1 MFNYQGVARNG
12 AGDPLTNQ
20 AIGIQASILQ
30 GTSTGLSVYA
40 EQHAVTTNSFGVF
53 SLAVGNGTIV
63 SGTFASIDWT
73 AGPYYLN
80 IEMDATGGTTYVQ
93 MGVAQLLSVPYALYA
108 NAGIGSQGPTGPIGP
123 AGVAGMQGPTGP
135 AGPAGPTGVN
145 GTNGTNGA
153 DGPSGAPGA
162 TGATGDIGPIG
173 PTGPTGPAGADGT
186 GIPTGSEGQTLIHNG
201 TEWVASDKI
210 KCDPPSDKV
219 EIEGEG
225 IRILPPLPLPP
236 SPVDEA
242 ELERDRLRFED
253 ELARVLELLK
263 TETGGNLKAEDGQGG
278 SAELE
283 LDAVDEALK
292 VLTGKLIVLPD
303 PGNTDEDAELTEE
316 YLRFEK
322 DLESALEALRT
333 MDGGE
338 VKAEAG
344 GNEVKMHMD
353 ALNEIIRAVATGGI
367 VVLPTPGSDE
377 KSTLDEHKLFM
388 EKLNEATLEMERQL
402 NGAVIRS
409 NHPNGNSVVTEYD
422 SFDEIY
428 RITAEDLEVK
438 KDPASDEFALLDEER
453 VIFEKAAESF
463 SEHARTPT
471 GGVLRAGETTGGGL
485 IEFEMN
491 ALNNEIVDNAG
502 IRIQTD
508 GNAQFIRG
516 LVGTETVMQASSPSN
531 GALLPASVHFIPNA
545 TNPQFF
551 VNAWLA
557 KLGGSFK
564 IDHPLDPDNKYLY
577 HSFVESPDMMNVYN
591 GNITTGSNGEA
602 TVELPSYFNA
612 LNKDFRYQLTV
623 IGTFAQAIVLEEI
636 AGNSFKIKTDQP
648 NVKVSWQVTGV
659 RNDDFAKA
667 RRMKVEVE
675 KEEEMKG
682 KRLFEV
688 K

>member
-1 MFNYQGVARNG
+1 MFNYQGVARDA
-12 AGDPLTNQ
+12 AGDALTSQ
-20 AIGIQASILQ
+20 AVGIRASILQ
-30 GTSTGLSVYA
+30 GSSTGLSVYVD
-40 EQHAVTTNSFGVF
+40 EHAVTTNAFGVF
-53 SLAVGNGTIV
+53 SLAVGNGTV
-63 SGTFASIDWT
+63 ASGTFSTIDWSS
-73 AGPYYLN
+73 GPYYLN
-80 IEMDATGGTTYVQ
+80 IEMDATGGTTYAQ

-108 NAGIGSQGPTGPIGP
+108 NSGVGSQGPTGPIGP
-123 AGVAGMQGPTGP
+123 MGPAGVAGANGMNGADGATGP
-135 AGPAGPTGVN
+135 AGPAGPTG
-145 GTNGTNGA
+145 
-153 DGPSGAPGA
+153 PQGA
-162 TGATGDIGPIG
+162 TGATGDIGQIG
-173 PTGPTGPAGADGT
+173 PTGPTGADGT
-186 GIPTGSEGQTLIHNG
+186 GIPAGTEGQTLIHNG

-210 KCDPPSDKV
+210 KCNTPTGKV
-219 EIEGEG
+219 DVEGEG
-225 IRILPPLPLPP
+225 IRVHPPLPLPP

-242 ELERDRLRFED
+242 ELERDRLRFID
-253 ELARVLELLK
+253 ELNRAVELLK
-263 TETGGNLKAEDGQGG
+263 TATGGNLKAEDGQGG
-278 SAELE
+278 TAELE
-283 LDAVDEALK
+283 LDAVEEALK
-292 VLTGKLIVLPD
+292 VLTGRLIVLPD
-303 PGNTDEDAELTEE
+303 PGSTDEDAELTEGR
-316 YLRFEK
+316 LRFEK

-409 NHPNGNSVVTEYD
+409 DHPNGNSVVNEFD
-422 SFDEIY
+422 SENGLFHV
-428 RITAEDLEVK
+428 TAIDAIVEEQDSAGLRSRLNNSRLRVERDNV
-438 KDPASDEFALLDEER
+438 SSVELER
-453 VIFEKAAESF
+453 VS
-463 SEHARTPT
+463 T
-471 GGVLRAGETTGGGL
+471 GGVLRAEENGGGL

-491 ALNNEIVDNAG
+491 ASNNEIVDNAA

-591 GNITTGSNGEA
+591 GNITTGVDGEA

-636 AGNSFKIKTDQP
+636 DGNSFKIKTDQP

-675 KEEEMKG
+675 KEAEMKG